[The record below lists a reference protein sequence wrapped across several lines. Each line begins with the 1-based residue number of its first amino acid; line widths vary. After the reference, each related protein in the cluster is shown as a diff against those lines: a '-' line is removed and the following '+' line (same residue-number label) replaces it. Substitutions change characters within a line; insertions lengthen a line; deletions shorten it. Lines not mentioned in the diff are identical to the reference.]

1 MQRETVWLVEDEQG
15 IADTLVYMLQQE
27 GFAVEVFE
35 RGLPVLDKARQQVP
49 DVMILDVGLPDIS
62 GFELCRQLLALHPAL
77 PVLFLT
83 ARSEEVDRL
92 LGLEIG
98 ADDYVAKPFSPR
110 EVCARVRTLLRRV
123 KKFSSPSPV
132 IRIGHF
138 ELNEPAAQISWF
150 DTPLTLTRYEFL
162 LLKTLLKSPGRVWSR
177 QQLMDSVWEDAQ
189 DTYDRT
195 VDTHIKTLL
204 AELARPDLLSGDPTH
219 GQLAQAFNQ
228 LQHRPFRANIGG
240 INKVRNEY
248 HVYMTDS
255 QGKVLFD
262 SANKAVGQDYSRW
275 NDVWL
280 TLRGQYGARSTLQN
294 PADPESSVMYV
305 AAPIMDG
312 SRLIGVLSVGK
323 PNAAMA
329 PVIKRS
335 ERRIL
340 WASAILLGIALVIGA
355 GMVWWIN
362 RSIARLTRYADSVTD
377 NKPVP
382 LPELGS
388 SELRKLA
395 QALESMRVKL
405 EGKNY
410 IEQYVYALT
419 HELKSPLAA
428 IRGAA
433 EILREGPPP
442 EVVARFTDNILT
454 QNARMQALVET
465 LLRQARLENRQ
476 EVVLTVVDVAALFRR
491 VSEARTVQ
499 LAEKNIT
506 LHVMP
511 TEVNVAAE
519 PALLEQALGN
529 LLDNAIDF
537 TPESGRITLS
547 AEVDQEHVALK
558 VLDTGSGIPDYALS
572 RIFERFYSLP
582 RANGQKSSGLGLA
595 FVSEVARLFN
605 GEVTLRNV
613 QEGGVL
619 ASLRLHR
626 HFT

>member
-1 MQRETVWLVEDEQG
+1 MRIG
-15 IADTLVYMLQQE
+15 M
-27 GFAVEVFE
+27 
-35 RGLPVLDKARQQVP
+35 
-49 DVMILDVGLPDIS
+49 
-62 GFELCRQLLALHPAL
+62 
-77 PVLFLT
+77 
-83 ARSEEVDRL
+83 RL
-92 LGLEIG
+92 LLG
-98 ADDYVAKPFSPR
+98 Y
-110 EVCARVRTLLRRV
+110 
-123 KKFSSPSPV
+123 
-132 IRIGHF
+132 
-138 ELNEPAAQISWF
+138 
-150 DTPLTLTRYEFL
+150 FL
-162 LLKTLLKSPGRVWSR
+162 LVAVAAWFVLAIFVKEVKPGVRRATEGTLI
-177 QQLMDSVWEDAQ
+177 
-189 DTYDRT
+189 DTA
-195 VDTHIKTLL
+195 TLL

-248 HVYMTDS
+248 HVYMTDV

-382 LPELGS
+382 LPDLGS

-476 EVVLTVVDVAALFRR
+476 EVVLTAVDVAALFRR

-499 LAEKNIT
+499 LAEKTSLCMLCLLRLTLLLNRRYWSRRWGIYWIT
-506 LHVMP
+506 P
-511 TEVNVAAE
+511 SI
-519 PALLEQALGN
+519 LL
-529 LLDNAIDF
+529 
-537 TPESGRITLS
+537 TSGCITLS
-547 AEVDQEHVALK
+547 AEVDQEYVTLK

-582 RANGQKSSGLGLA
+582 RANGQKAAVWGWRLSVRSPVCLTA
-595 FVSEVARLFN
+595 KSRCATCRKVACWPRFDFT
-605 GEVTLRNV
+605 VTSHSFKFFPH
-613 QEGGVL
+613 
-619 ASLRLHR
+619 SLRILLSLQR
-626 HFT
+626 RRLC